1 MMAQRLAGEIGS
13 SAEDP
18 GMTSVSATRGAEAP
32 WKQRFRVERILWS
45 TLAEEPPDRGLAVSN
60 RTGRYQLYA
69 WDVPTGQ
76 LRQLTDRP
84 EGVVFGFIDSLGRHV
99 YYLDDTGGNEIG
111 HLVRVPFAGGHVEDT
126 SPGLPPYSTFGGVI
140 SATGNRLAFTR
151 ADAEGF
157 TLTLVDLGADGE
169 MSEPRTLFRSK
180 RVVSPPSLSPQG
192 DLAVVASA
200 ERSTMQHYT
209 LLAFD
214 ARTGERV
221 AELWDGEGT
230 SVEGGPFARRMT
242 ANGEAR
248 LAGTSNRSGFVRPLI
263 WYPRTGERHDLRV
276 DDLSGDVAPLDWSH
290 DGDRLLLL
298 QTDRAQHRLWI
309 YDVAGDA
316 THELDHPPGYFGFTY
331 FGPEGEIFAAWEDA
345 AHPTRVIALDPD
357 TGSLHRTVL
366 AAGETVPSRPLR
378 AVTFDSTDGQ
388 EIQGWLGVP
397 QGQGPFPTILYTHG
411 GPESFQTNEF
421 SPEAQAWL
429 DQGFAWLSI
438 NFRGSTT
445 FGRAFQQQI
454 WGNLG
459 HWELEDMVAA
469 RDWLVREGIAHPDQ
483 IFLSG
488 WSYGGYLTLLAL
500 GRRPELWA
508 GGMAGVAIADWAMLY
523 EDSSET
529 LRGYCSAMFGRTPGD
544 KCEQYAASSPMADV
558 ERVQAPL
565 LIIQGRNDSRTPAR
579 PVEVYVERL
588 RALGKSVE
596 VEWFDAGHLGGFAD
610 SDLGIAHQE
619 RMLRF
624 AQHVLDQNSA

>member
-1 MMAQRLAGEIGS
+1 
-13 SAEDP
+13 
-18 GMTSVSATRGAEAP
+18 MTSAAATTGVDAP
-32 WKQRFRVERILWS
+32 WKQRFQVERILWS
-45 TLAEEPPDRGLAVSN
+45 ALADERPDRGLAVSN

-69 WDVPTGQ
+69 WEVQTGQ
-76 LRQLTDRP
+76 LPQLTDRP
-84 EGVVFGFIDSLGRHV
+84 EGVVFGFIDSLGRHI

-111 HLVRVPFAGGHVEDT
+111 HLVRVPFDGGHVEDT
-126 SPGLPPYSTFGGVI
+126 SPDSPPYSTFGGVI

-157 TLTLVDLGADGE
+157 TLTVVDLGPDGE
-169 MSEPRTLFRSK
+169 MSEPRGLFRSE
-180 RVVSPPSLSPQG
+180 RVVSPPFLSPRG
-192 DLAVVASA
+192 DLAIVASA

-214 ARTGERV
+214 TRTGERV

-230 SVEGGPFARRMT
+230 SVEGGPFARRGT
-242 ANGEAR
+242 TDDEAR

-263 WYPRTGERHDLRV
+263 WAPRTGERRDLRV
-276 DDLSGDVAPLDWSH
+276 DDLGGNVAPLDWSH

-298 QTDRAQHRLWI
+298 QTNRAQHRLWI
-309 YDVAGDA
+309 YDVTRDVA
-316 THELDHPPGYFGFTY
+316 HELDHPPGYYGSSY
-331 FGPEGEIFAAWEDA
+331 FGPEGEIFVAWEDA
-345 AHPTRVIALDPD
+345 AHPTRVIALDPESGA
-357 TGSLHRTVL
+357 TRRTVL
-366 AAGETVPSRPLR
+366 PAGETPPGRPLR

-397 QGQGPFPTILYTHG
+397 EGQGPFPAILYTHG

-421 SPEAQAWL
+421 LPEAQAWL
-429 DQGFAWLSI
+429 DHGFAWLSI
-438 NFRGSTT
+438 NYCGSTT

-483 IFLSG
+483 IFPSG
-488 WSYGGYLTLLAL
+488 WSYGGYLTLLAI

-508 GGMAGVAIADWAMLY
+508 GGMAGVAVADWAMLY
-523 EDSSET
+523 EDSAET
-529 LRGYCSAMFGRTPGD
+529 LRGYCSAIFGGTPAD
-544 KCEQYAASSPMADV
+544 KPEQYAVSSPMADV

-588 RALGKSVE
+588 RALGKAIE

-619 RMLRF
+619 QMLRF
-624 AQHVLDQNSA
+624 AQDVLARTTAPASIP

>member
-1 MMAQRLAGEIGS
+1 MM
-13 SAEDP
+13 
-18 GMTSVSATRGAEAP
+18 SVPATTDVEAP

-45 TLAEEPPDRGLAVSN
+45 MLADERPDRGLVVNN
-60 RTGRYQLYA
+60 RSGRYQLYA
-69 WDVPTGQ
+69 WEVPAGE

-84 EGVVFGFIDSLGRHV
+84 EGVLFGFIDALGRHV
-99 YYLDDTGGNEIG
+99 YYLDDSDGNEIG
-111 HLVRVPFAGGHVEDT
+111 HLVRVPFAGGEPEDT
-126 SPGLPPYSTFGGVI
+126 SPGLPPYSTWGGAI

-157 TLTLVDLGADGE
+157 TLTAIDLDPDGQ
-169 MSEPRTLFRSK
+169 MSEPRDIFRSG
-180 RVVSPPSLSPQG
+180 RVVSPPVLSPEG

-200 ERSTMQHYT
+200 ERSAMQHYT

-214 ARTGERV
+214 TRTGERV

-230 SVEGGPFARRMT
+230 SVETGPFARRM
-242 ANGEAR
+242 ANGETR
-248 LAGTSNRSGFVRPLI
+248 LAGTANRSGFTRPLL
-263 WYPRTGERHDLRV
+263 WSPRGGERRDLPL
-276 DDLSGDVAPLDWSH
+276 DELDGDVAPLDWSR

-298 QTDRAQHRLWI
+298 QSIRAERRLWI

-316 THELDHPPGYFGFTY
+316 LHELNHPPGYFGLGTY
-331 FGPEGEIFAAWEDA
+331 FGPDDEIFATWEDA
-345 AHPTRVIALDPD
+345 ATPTRVVALDPE
-357 TGSLHRTVL
+357 TGALRRTVL
-366 AAGETVPSRPLR
+366 AAGETAPGRPWR
-378 AVTFDSTDGQ
+378 TVTFASTDGQ

-397 QGQGPFPTILYTHG
+397 QGEGPFPTILYTHG
-411 GPESFQTNEF
+411 GPESVQTEEF
-421 SPEAQAWL
+421 MPEAQAWL
-429 DQGFAWLSI
+429 DHGFAWLSI
-438 NFRGSTT
+438 NYRGSTT

-483 IFLSG
+483 IFPSG

-508 GGMAGVAIADWAMLY
+508 GGLAGVAVADWAMLY

-529 LRGYCSAMFGRTPGD
+529 LRGYCAAMFGGTPAE
-544 KCEQYAASSPMADV
+544 KPEQYAASSPIADV
-558 ERVQAPL
+558 ARVRAPL

-579 PVEVYVERL
+579 PVEVYAERL
-588 RALGKSVE
+588 RALGKTVE
-596 VEWFDAGHLGGFAD
+596 VEWFETGHVGGFAD
-610 SDLGIAHQE
+610 TELGIAHQE

-624 AQHVLDQNSA
+624 VQAVLDGSLPATPAEREGPAR